1 MPVPE
6 VKYTKLF
13 INNEFVDSVS
23 GATFET
29 INPVTEQ
36 AICSVSEGGKADV
49 DIAVAAARWEEE
61 STEVGFHGAAG
72 RRSSYSGCY
81 RAADDGGCE
90 DDGYSPTR
98 NQSNRQ
104 GKRSSEYW
112 DEDSDRYVKKIKDL
126 EEQCEALQ
134 KEKQVLQKKLEVSEN
149 KVYLMAKEQLE
160 GVLDSSSSNSI
171 IPELKSKLKDKVFVD
186 SEVWNKMVKAGN
198 LLTSMLSDA
207 EETRKVAGL
216 DSILQ

>member
-1 MPVPE
+1 M
-6 VKYTKLF
+6 
-13 INNEFVDSVS
+13 
-23 GATFET
+23 
-29 INPVTEQ
+29 
-36 AICSVSEGGKADV
+36 
-49 DIAVAAARWEEE
+49 
-61 STEVGFHGAAG
+61 
-72 RRSSYSGCY
+72 
-81 RAADDGGCE
+81 
-90 DDGYSPTR
+90 
-98 NQSNRQ
+98 
-104 GKRSSEYW
+104 
-112 DEDSDRYVKKIKDL
+112 
-126 EEQCEALQ
+126 
-134 KEKQVLQKKLEVSEN
+134 QKKLEVSEN

>member
-1 MPVPE
+1 M
-6 VKYTKLF
+6 
-13 INNEFVDSVS
+13 
-23 GATFET
+23 
-29 INPVTEQ
+29 
-36 AICSVSEGGKADV
+36 
-49 DIAVAAARWEEE
+49 
-61 STEVGFHGAAG
+61 GFHGAA
-72 RRSSYSGCY
+72 
-81 RAADDGGCE
+81 
-90 DDGYSPTR
+90 
-98 NQSNRQ
+98 

-112 DEDSDRYVKKIKDL
+112 EEDSDRFVKKIKDL

-186 SEVWNKMVKAGN
+186 SEVLNKMVKAGN

-207 EETRKVAGL
+207 EETRKIAGL